1 MTKLQS
7 FLVPAAVIRDATE
20 EGENTALRVG
30 TLFVN
35 LIQSLV
41 DAMPDWLIDA
51 TGIVV
56 ECNEKEA
63 KISFDARH
71 YEGNTVKQEVK
82 IPAATAENAGLF
94 TPAERNKLNN
104 SISQWASE
112 WNARITEIS
121 ARMDGIEGEA
131 NLAKTGADSAN
142 AIINNELRPAVQDM
156 RTKVDQN
163 TTDITAFNTLIEENK
178 ELFEEFKGNEF
189 SQLCVQVDKNTSD
202 IVEKA
207 NSTEVEDIQTRTKA
221 LETGS
226 DEMRADLDTHRAE
239 IDDLRSNAEQ
249 ESEWTA
255 QRFAGIDSSIQRAS
269 EDILS
274 LKAKHTQFNLNG
286 YYDSKG
292 AVVDALLN
300 GKEYVRTG
308 LIPIERNNAI
318 TVNTAGDAKTAQLVF
333 FDAQG
338 QVLKVA
344 SLNSEPVDGHFK
356 VTQVAA
362 TAIPDKAVYFAT
374 CTTLELKNSSS
385 YSNGDTV
392 EAQSCAVSDVVQRSK
407 KLLFID
413 QWTSL
418 GNLYAGLT
426 TEYDVATD
434 KFLLHWNYSNEET
447 KKYEPKVTYE
457 QAMAMVAGIQNSVLG
472 YSSFSI
478 TAPANLPPIG
488 YQSGSGPYLSVQQS
502 EIAQYNPSL
511 EVLIL
516 ATQTNGFFKVYQNP
530 IRLIDLLSLKAV
542 IGVAN
547 TESAWNPLS
556 FVKGGGSGFPK
567 LEFFRVLIKQSFDVR
582 TSPLLTLDT
591 MQYLVTYAQNTT
603 PITVTVHPDVY
614 AKISGPDEDTPGG
627 VRSYL
632 PLNLADGNISNKSPN
647 VALIDNGV
655 EITRQNM
662 DVMFRMTLGRTIP
675 IVKGKKYTLSMDVE
689 GMAEGDNYYLLI
701 NELAGGATNAA
712 GVINLYNGRPTAV
725 FTAQKDTKVSELTF
739 DDFDRTGLDKDA
751 TSKIKITNIRL
762 SAGEYEALPYVAP
775 PSKIEDEQ
783 LREQVY
789 WASLLDEA
797 ALKNITFATTQ

>member
-56 ECNEKEA
+56 ECNENEA

-156 RTKVDQN
+156 RTKVNQN
-163 TTDITAFNTLIEENK
+163 TTDISNL
-178 ELFEEFKGNEF
+178 
-189 SQLCVQVDKNTSD
+189 SVQVDKNTSD
-202 IVEKA
+202 IAEKA
-207 NSTEVEDIQTRTKA
+207 NSTEVFDLQTRTKA

-226 DEMRADLDTHRAE
+226 DEMRADIDTHRAE

-333 FDAQG
+333 FDAQR

-344 SLNSEPVDGHFK
+344 SLNSVPVDGHFK
-356 VTQVAA
+356 ATQVAA
-362 TAIPDKAVYFAT
+362 SAIPDKAVYFAT
-374 CTTLELKNSSS
+374 CTTLELKNSSI

-392 EAQSCAVSDVVQRSK
+392 EAQACAVSDVVQRSK

-413 QWTSL
+413 QWKSL
-418 GNLYAGLT
+418 GKVYNGTLNGSYDAANDRFNLKWDYAN
-426 TEYDVATD
+426 D
-434 KFLLHWNYSNEET
+434 KA
-447 KKYEPKVTYE
+447 KKYMPSVTYE
-457 QAMAMVAGIQNSVLG
+457 EAVAMMQNIRGSVLG
-472 YSSFSI
+472 YDELSVI
-478 TAPANLPPIG
+478 AHANLPPKG
-488 YQSGSGPYLSVQQS
+488 YQFGSGPCFYIQRS
-502 EIAQYNPSL
+502 EISLYNQYM
-511 EVLIL
+511 EVMIF
-516 ATQTNGFFKVYQNP
+516 ATQANGLFQVFQNP
-530 IRLIDLLSLKAV
+530 IQLVDLSSLKAV
-542 IGVAN
+542 IGIP
-547 TESAWNPLS
+547 TTGLSSNPLS
-556 FVKGGGSGFPK
+556 FVKGSKAGFPK
-567 LEFFRVLIKQSFDVR
+567 LEFFRVQIKQSFDVR

-591 MQYLVTYAQNTT
+591 MQYLVTYALNTG

-632 PLNLADGNISNKSPN
+632 PLNLADGNISNKSAN

-655 EITRQNM
+655 EITRQNI

-739 DDFDRTGLDKDA
+739 DDFDRTGLDKEA

-762 SAGEYEALPYVAP
+762 SAGEYEAMPYVAP

-797 ALKNITFATTQ
+797 ALKNIAFATTE